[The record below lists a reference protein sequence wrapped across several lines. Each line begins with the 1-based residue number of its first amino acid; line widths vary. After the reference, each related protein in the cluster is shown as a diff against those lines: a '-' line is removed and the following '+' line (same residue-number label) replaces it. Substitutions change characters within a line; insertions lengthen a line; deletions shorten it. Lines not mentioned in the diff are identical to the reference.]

1 MTNIEEGSAMRYF
14 TQAGSGAGVYLNPE
28 HVTALAA
35 DLRGTKITTTQGVY
49 IVREDVPEVRRRL
62 GRSA

>member
-1 MTNIEEGSAMRYF
+1 MRYF

-28 HVTALAA
+28 RVTALAA
-35 DLRGTKITTTQGVY
+35 DLRGTKITTSQGVY